1 MQRKDDIHK
10 FIGMQRDMSISGQ
23 NPQFLWEARN
33 IRLHAQ
39 NGETKLSIT
48 NERGTEKIDIIN
60 FDSIAV
66 GRYLG
71 HAVID
76 NKIVLFTTK
85 ELLNTE
91 SGEIEQLDAIHLI
104 TKNQNTY
111 SYKLLWSGNIGFNIE
126 NPIET
131 LVQYENENIQKVYW
145 IDGINQ
151 PRLINI
157 SQESLYNLD
166 NKKEE
171 AEKKPYSENGQAE
184 NIPYIIYN
192 GDFDFV
198 PKLKLEEEVTV
209 TRQDDS
215 SGMFHS
221 GVIQY
226 CITYFNKYGTETN
239 IAYTT
244 PLINIAL
251 KERGG
256 RPDEIIKCAFT
267 ITVYNPDTNFDYI
280 RLYSIHRTSLDAVP
294 SCYIVKDVNIKDTT
308 LESETIKDQEGG
320 DREYT
325 VQKITFIDNGTHL
338 STIDPTFL
346 LYVGGRAFIPK
357 TMEQKDGTLFFGN
370 YTFKYNDAVGILGIN
385 GNGYIGDASEAES
398 IEIFTKDVQLSSF
411 YKFNNFLNATKS
423 KYITFKYDDST
434 TTEVE
439 RDALTPANY
448 FRARENYRFGMQF
461 QHETGEWSDPIFLMD
476 SSKNG
481 SWYGNRPEFVI
492 AQNAQERDHYNFDY
506 PKFSIQ
512 IEESKFIELLDA
524 GYKKV
529 RPVVVFPNNNERY
542 IITQGVI
549 NPTVFNLTD
558 NTNNSPGAQASW
570 FFRPK
575 YNYTNIDQSRLINTH
590 NIILDSEIK
599 TDNNI
604 PSIAEWGEIQ
614 GISNFS
620 NANINNY
627 LQLQPVCKYENI
639 TYKPTE
645 NNCNA
650 IYSVNET
657 IFTLNSPELEL
668 ERLNFRESEN
678 VNIYHVGFINAA
690 QTSENTGTI
699 RRGMG
704 YKIITSTPK
713 AIDDFNNSS
722 FFETSSYSDYL
733 YNDGWIDDYKN
744 DKFWVRADSENDA
757 IKGAYKTYAIGDF
770 AVFPWQRS
778 GSLNNDIK
786 RPNNGGTRTSVL
798 KRKIFS
804 SLTYSHF
811 QEIKSGD
818 TTFNP
823 PPPSQPTEE
832 PSIPGLPNIK
842 LNIFTN
848 TTELLKTGENDSVN
862 YYGNID
868 TVLIPWLPYVFFSKS
883 TDSTVDGEDRIT
895 THNVFIRSN
904 FDGLLKHEENSSESP
919 FDNGVGDY
927 YRGLRYSTE
936 GISMKYKST
945 PHAIFYTDEIKNK
958 YSVYLDISDPD
969 NISGHAAYLPIVNV
983 LRPSISNLFG
993 GNSTEALKQNIWV
1006 PAGEPI
1012 SIGENNIDTEQ
1023 DNSGNKYGR
1032 FDLIYEYGDTWYQRF
1047 DLLKTY
1053 SYTNEDENSVID
1065 ILSTELESYTNLD
1078 GRYDRNRGKIDN
1090 TNISPENFNLVNSVY
1105 SQRNNFFNYFIKDSD
1120 YYKLN
1125 TFENQ
1130 VTWSLTH
1137 VGGEMVDQWTQI
1149 SVENTADLD
1158 GDKGSITA
1166 IRKSNDI
1173 LYAFQDNAVS
1183 VLNFNSRVQIPT
1195 SDQNPIEI
1203 TNNYKMDGKTTISDT
1218 VGCSNKWSICKI
1230 SNGLLFIDSV
1240 SNQLYLLSK
1249 EGLQNLSSTRQLEYW
1264 YNNLDHSVW
1273 RSSPWKGIKSAF
1285 DYKNN
1290 VYYTFS
1296 DEEALAFDFNLS
1308 SFLSFYDYKKVQALI
1323 NIEDDVLLFKHVNS
1337 SATLYRM
1344 FTGEYN
1350 NFFGD
1355 YKSYS
1360 LTFVSNADATVGNKI
1375 FSNIELRADW
1385 WNTKKIP
1392 NLDRKTYYFNGKKNV
1407 NFNSNSYSGSSNY
1420 HNNDNFFSSIRV
1432 WNEHQ
1437 DTGIVTLTNEYLPGY
1452 EPKKFKLNSL
1462 VKRKFRNWNI
1472 QLPRDKA
1479 RPLNRIRNNWAMIT
1493 LYKNNNNT
1501 IADNDL
1507 MELHDLDVI
1516 YYI

>member
-48 NERGTEKIDIIN
+48 NERGTEKIDIID

-66 GRYLG
+66 GKYLG

-85 ELLNTE
+85 KLLNTN
-91 SGEIEQLDAIHLI
+91 SGELEQLDAIHLI

-111 SYKLLWSGNIGFNIE
+111 SYKLLWSGNIGFKIE

-171 AEKKPYSENGQAE
+171 AGKRPYNKDGQEE

-294 SCYIVKDVNIKDTT
+294 SCYIVKDLNIKDTT
-308 LESETIKDQEGG
+308 LESETIEDQEGG
-320 DREYT
+320 DRQYT
-325 VQKITFIDNGTHL
+325 AQKITFIDNGTHL

-370 YTFKYNDAVGILGIN
+370 YTFKYNDAAGILGIN
-385 GNGYIGDASEAES
+385 GNDYIEDTGTPEN

-411 YKFNNFLNATKS
+411 YKFNNFLNATKR
-423 KYITFKYDDST
+423 KYITFKYDDNT
-434 TTEVE
+434 TIEKG
-439 RDALTPANY
+439 RDTLTPANY

-461 QHETGEWSDPIFLMD
+461 QHETGEWSDPIFLRD
-476 SSKNG
+476 SSIKE
-481 SWYGNRPEFVI
+481 SWYGNRPVFEV
-492 AQNAQERDHYNFDY
+492 ARNEQEGDHYVFDY
-506 PKFSIQ
+506 PKLPIL

-549 NPTVFNLTD
+549 NPTVCNITD
-558 NTNNSPGAQASW
+558 NAHNSPGAQASW

-575 YNYTNIDQSRLINTH
+575 YNWKENNLVRLINEH
-590 NIILDSEIK
+590 YKILSSEDIEE
-599 TDNNI
+599 TTG
-604 PSIAEWGEIQ
+604 SIDHIYISENGEIQ
-614 GISNFS
+614 GIRKFEGNFNKYIGDSSNLKKT
-620 NANINNY
+620 Y
-627 LQLQPVCKYENI
+627 DNI
-639 TYKPTE
+639 TYVPTYD
-645 NNCNA
+645 NCNS
-650 IYSVNET
+650 IYGVDET

-678 VNIYHVGFINAA
+678 VNIYHVGFTNAA
-690 QTSENTGTI
+690 QAVGNIGGII
-699 RRGMG
+699 RRMG
-704 YKIITSTPK
+704 YKITTSTPK
-713 AIDDFNNSS
+713 AINDYNTSS

-733 YNDGWIDDYKN
+733 YTDGWIDDYKG
-744 DKFWVRADSENDA
+744 DKFWVRAEDESSSTRGE
-757 IKGAYKTYAIGDF
+757 YKPYAVGDF
-770 AVFPWQRS
+770 AIFPWQRS

-823 PPPSQPTEE
+823 PPPSPLPEN
-832 PSIPGLPNIK
+832 PPIPGLSNIK

-848 TTELLKTGENDSVN
+848 TTELLKTGENDLTN

-868 TVLIPWLPYVFFSKS
+868 TVLIPWSPYIFFSKAKNS
-883 TDSTVDGEDRIT
+883 DANIVLVRSDSQ
-895 THNVFIRSN
+895 
-904 FDGLLKHEENSSESP
+904 GLIEKDISP
-919 FDNGVGDY
+919 TSLDTGVGDY

-945 PHAIFYTDEIKNK
+945 PHAVFYTNMIIDE
-958 YSVYLDISDPD
+958 YSISFED
-969 NISGHAAYLPIVNV
+969 NSYAAYLPIVNV

-1012 SIGENNIDTEQ
+1012 SIGENNIDIEP
-1023 DNSGNKYGR
+1023 DSFKKKYGR
-1032 FDLIYEYGDTWYQRF
+1032 FNLIYEYGDTWFQRF

-1090 TNISPENFNLVNSVY
+1090 TNISPENFNLVNNVY
-1105 SQRNNFFNYFIKDSD
+1105 SQRNNFFNYFIQDSD

-1273 RSSPWKGIKSAF
+1273 RSSPWKGVKSAF

-1296 DEEALAFDFNLS
+1296 KYEALAFDFNLS
-1308 SFLSFYDYKKVQALI
+1308 SFLSFYDYNKVQALI

-1350 NFFGD
+1350 KLFGK

-1392 NLDRKTYYFNGKKNV
+1392 NLDRRTYYFNGKKNV
-1407 NFNSNSYSGSSNY
+1407 NFNSNSYSGNSNY
-1420 HNNDNFFSSIRV
+1420 HNNNNFFSSIRV

-1437 DTGIVTLTNEYLPGY
+1437 DTGIVPLTNEYLPGY
-1452 EPKKFKLNSL
+1452 KDNKDKPIFKLKSL

-1472 QLPRDKA
+1472 QLPRDRA

-1493 LYKNNNNT
+1493 LYKKNNNT